1 MKPEFE
7 DQIGDLMRQKQLML
21 ALAESCTGGL
31 IGHRVTNIP
40 GSSEYFI
47 GGVVAYA
54 YDAKEEFLGVRHETL
69 LEHGAVSKATVVE
82 MAQGVRQALAA
93 RYPLEHTVSLAVSG
107 IAGPGGGMPGKP
119 VGLVWIALSSP
130 EGTWAFR
137 NQFKGS
143 RIEIKDQTADRALGI
158 LWDYLNGAT
167 LQVD

>member
-69 LEHGAVSKATVVE
+69 LEHGAVSKATVLE
-82 MAQGVRQALAA
+82 MAQGVRQALSA

-119 VGLVWIALSSP
+119 VGLVWIALSAP
-130 EGTWAFR
+130 DGTWAFH

-143 RIEIKDQTADRALGI
+143 RIEIKDQTADRALSI
-158 LWDYLNGAT
+158 LWQYLNGAA
-167 LQVD
+167 LQTD